1 MNTVFTTVNC
11 PDKNFLKCRVGKVF
25 GSQLDSNLISFR
37 YAQYRFHCNTESI
50 HWEKKYSKKWYE
62 PFVSNHIK
70 FPIYFFENK
79 RKEKK
84 KITKTCRW
92 GVLISVTNSF
102 HFSAVCRKKTKF
114 SCKTFLENFQHN
126 WKRLFNFALD
136 LWVKVIGSRV
146 RVFGIA
152 CGEGQILRSRVIL
165 GLSYWEI
172 NRGYG
177 TSRFGTENA
186 PSDQY
191 DDTKDHAST
200 NSSDNMP
207 PRCLGLLWFTFTCI
221 IRY

>member
-1 MNTVFTTVNC
+1 MIWTICF
-11 PDKNFLKCRVGKVF
+11 
-25 GSQLDSNLISFR
+25 SSHQISNLFLR
-37 YAQYRFHCNTESI
+37 
-50 HWEKKYSKKWYE
+50 KKK
-62 PFVSNHIK
+62 
-70 FPIYFFENK
+70 K
-79 RKEKK
+79 RKKK

-92 GVLISVTNSF
+92 GVLISVINSF

-146 RVFGIA
+146 RVWVFGIA

-172 NRGYG
+172 NLGYG

-200 NSSDNMP
+200 NSSDNIP

>member
-1 MNTVFTTVNC
+1 MNHL
-11 PDKNFLKCRVGKVF
+11 FLIT
-25 GSQLDSNLISFR
+25 SISNLLLR
-37 YAQYRFHCNTESI
+37 
-50 HWEKKYSKKWYE
+50 KKK
-62 PFVSNHIK
+62 
-70 FPIYFFENK
+70 K
-79 RKEKK
+79 RKEKNNK
-84 KITKTCRW
+84 NLQMRSSYL
-92 GVLISVTNSF
+92 GYQLDY
-102 HFSAVCRKKTKF
+102 FSAVCRKKTKF

-172 NRGYG
+172 NLGYG

-207 PRCLGLLWFTFTCI
+207 PRCLGLLWFTFTYI